1 MSTKRILS
9 GAGHRLRLNPGL
21 VLSLSLILSLVS
33 TQLYAS
39 GDSKRSENVQEIQEL
54 PLDEL
59 RTFGEVFE
67 RIKRAYVHDI
77 DDKELLNN
85 AIRGMISGLDPHS
98 AYLTP
103 QDFDELQESTQGE
116 FGGLGLEVG
125 SENGFIKVVTPID
138 DTPAAKAGIRPH
150 DLIVKINDTP
160 VKNLPLNKSI
170 ELMRGKPGTEI
181 RLTIMRDGLD
191 VPFEV
196 TLERALIRVTSVK
209 HRMLDQGYGYIRITQ
224 FQVHTGEEVVK
235 ALNKMHQSSEN
246 KLKGVVLDLR
256 NNPGGVLQAAAEV
269 VDAFI
274 TEGRIVYTKGRLDDT
289 ELSFDATPNNP
300 ASGVPLVVLI
310 NEGSAS
316 ASEIVA
322 GALQDHRRSVIMGT
336 QSFGK
341 GSVQTILPLG
351 SDHGLKLTTALYYT
365 PSGRS
370 IQAQGITPDI
380 EVKPARLTP
389 ITAQLQIKEADLEGH
404 LESGQQGAQG
414 VSTEASKSALAETD
428 YQLFQALS
436 LLKGMYIL
444 NGTP

>member
-1 MSTKRILS
+1 MSTTRTTLGISL
-9 GAGHRLRLNPGL
+9 GL
-21 VLSLSLILSLVS
+21 LLSLTSFNLFADDSLSAEARA
-33 TQLYAS
+33 YEA
-39 GDSKRSENVQEIQEL
+39 QEL
-54 PLDEL
+54 PLEEL

-67 RIKRAYVHDI
+67 RIKRAYVHDV
-77 DDKELLNN
+77 DDKELLDN

-103 QDFDELQESTQGE
+103 SDYDELRESTQGE

-138 DTPAAKAGIRPH
+138 DTPAARAGIRPH

-170 ELMRGKPGTEI
+170 ELMRGKPDTKI
-181 RLTIMRDGLD
+181 RLTIMRDGVD
-191 VPFEV
+191 APFEI
-196 TLERALIRVTSVK
+196 TLTRALIRVTSVK
-209 HRMLDQGYGYIRITQ
+209 NRMLNEGYGYIRITQ

-235 ALNKMHQSSEN
+235 ALNKMHKESGDQ
-246 KLKGVVLDLR
+246 LKGVVLDLR

-274 TEGRIVYTKGRLDDT
+274 TEGMIVYTKGRLDNT
-289 ELSFDATPNNP
+289 ELSFEATPNNP
-300 ASGVPLVVLI
+300 SRGVPLIVLI

-316 ASEIVA
+316 ASEIVS
-322 GALQDHRRSVIMGT
+322 GALQDHQRGIIMGT

-351 SDHGLKLTTALYYT
+351 GDHGLKLTTALYYT

-370 IQAQGITPDI
+370 IQAQGVTPDI

-389 ITAQLQIKEADLEGH
+389 IEARLQIKEADLEGH
-404 LESGQQGAQG
+404 LESGQQPP
-414 VSTEASKSALAETD
+414 ASAKPKSNTTLAESD
-428 YQLFQALS
+428 YQLFEALG
-436 LLKGMYIL
+436 LLKGMHLLQSKL
-444 NGTP
+444 NPNN

>member
-1 MSTKRILS
+1 MSVIRTTLGISLS
-9 GAGHRLRLNPGL
+9 LL
-21 VLSLSLILSLVS
+21 LSLSSPHLHADDTGSDDLSPPH
-33 TQLYAS
+33 
-39 GDSKRSENVQEIQEL
+39 QEAL
-54 PLDEL
+54 PLEEL
-59 RTFGEVFE
+59 RSFGEVFE

-77 DDKELLNN
+77 GDKELLDN
-85 AIRGMISGLDPHS
+85 AIRGMITGLDPHS

-103 QDFDELQESTQGE
+103 DDYEELQESTQGE

-138 DTPAAKAGIRPH
+138 DTPAARAGIKPH

-170 ELMRGKPGTEI
+170 DLMRGEPGTEI

-191 VPFEV
+191 APFEV
-196 TLERALIRVTSVK
+196 TLERDLIRVTSVK
-209 HRMLDQGYGYIRITQ
+209 HRMLDEGYGYIRITQ

-235 ALNKMHQSSEN
+235 ALNKMHSRSEQP
-246 KLKGVVLDLR
+246 LHGVVLDLR

-274 TEGRIVYTKGRLDDT
+274 TEGNIVYTKGRLDNT
-289 ELSFDATPNNP
+289 ELSFDATPSNP
-300 ASGVPLVVLI
+300 SRGVPLIVLI

-316 ASEIVA
+316 ASEIVS
-322 GALQDHRRSVIMGT
+322 GALQDHQRGVIMGT

-351 SDHGLKLTTALYYT
+351 GERGLKLTTALYYT

-370 IQAQGITPDI
+370 IQAQGVTPDI
-380 EVKPARLTP
+380 EVKPARLTQ
-389 ITAQLQIKEADLEGH
+389 IEASMQIKEADLEGH
-404 LESGQQGAQG
+404 LESGQQEMPPGPPQAEQ
-414 VSTEASKSALAETD
+414 SSLAETD
-428 YQLFQALS
+428 YQLFEALS
-436 LLKGMYIL
+436 LLKGMHIL
-444 NGTP
+444 NKKP

>member
-1 MSTKRILS
+1 MSNTRTTL
-9 GAGHRLRLNPGL
+9 GVGL
-21 VLSLSLILSLVS
+21 GLLLSLTSFNLFADDTLSTEAVP
-33 TQLYAS
+33 YEA
-39 GDSKRSENVQEIQEL
+39 QEL
-54 PLDEL
+54 PLEEL

-67 RIKRAYVHDI
+67 RIKRAYVHDV
-77 DDKELLNN
+77 DDKELLDN

-103 QDFDELQESTQGE
+103 EDYDELQESTQGE

-138 DTPAAKAGIRPH
+138 DTPAARAGIRPH

-170 ELMRGKPGTEI
+170 ELMRGKPDTEV
-181 RLTIMRDGLD
+181 RLTIMRDGVD
-191 VPFEV
+191 APFEV
-196 TLERALIRVTSVK
+196 TLKRALIRVTSVK
-209 HRMLDQGYGYIRITQ
+209 HRMLDDGYGYIRITQ

-235 ALNKMHQSSEN
+235 ALNKMHQASED

-274 TEGRIVYTKGRLDDT
+274 TEGMIVYTKGRLDNT
-289 ELSFDATPNNP
+289 ELSFEATPNNP
-300 ASGVPLVVLI
+300 SRGVPLIVLI

-316 ASEIVA
+316 ASEIVS
-322 GALQDHRRSVIMGT
+322 GALQDHQRGVIMGT

-351 SDHGLKLTTALYYT
+351 SDRGLKLTTALYYT

-370 IQAQGITPDI
+370 IQAQGVTPDI

-389 ITAQLQIKEADLEGH
+389 IEARLQIKEADLEGH
-404 LESGQQGAQG
+404 LESGQQPTTPAK
-414 VSTEASKSALAETD
+414 KSGSSSLAETD
-428 YQLFQALS
+428 YQLFEALS
-436 LLKGMYIL
+436 LLKGMHIL
-444 NGTP
+444 TKQP

>member
-1 MSTKRILS
+1 MSNTRTTL
-9 GAGHRLRLNPGL
+9 GVGL
-21 VLSLSLILSLVS
+21 GLLLSLTSFHLFAEDTLPAEAVP
-33 TQLYAS
+33 YEA
-39 GDSKRSENVQEIQEL
+39 QEL
-54 PLDEL
+54 PLEEL

-77 DDKELLNN
+77 DDKELLDN

-103 QDFDELQESTQGE
+103 EDYDELQESTQGE

-138 DTPAAKAGIRPH
+138 DTPAARAGIRPH

-160 VKNLPLNKSI
+160 VKNLPLTKSI
-170 ELMRGKPGTEI
+170 ELMRGKPDTEV
-181 RLTIMRDGLD
+181 RLTIMRDGVD
-191 VPFEV
+191 APFEV
-196 TLERALIRVTSVK
+196 TLKRALIRVTSVK
-209 HRMLDQGYGYIRITQ
+209 HRMLDEGYGYIRITQ

-235 ALNKMHQSSEN
+235 ALNKMHQASED

-274 TEGRIVYTKGRLDDT
+274 TEGMIVYTKGRLDNT
-289 ELSFDATPNNP
+289 ELSFEATPNNP
-300 ASGVPLVVLI
+300 SRGVPLIVLI

-316 ASEIVA
+316 ASEIVS
-322 GALQDHRRSVIMGT
+322 GALQDHQRGVIMGT

-351 SDHGLKLTTALYYT
+351 SDRGLKLTTALYYT

-370 IQAQGITPDI
+370 IQAQGVTPDI

-389 ITAQLQIKEADLEGH
+389 IEARLQIKEADLEGH
-404 LESGQQGAQG
+404 LESGQQATNPAKKSG
-414 VSTEASKSALAETD
+414 STSLAETD
-428 YQLFQALS
+428 YQLFEALS
-436 LLKGMYIL
+436 LLKGMHIL
-444 NGTP
+444 TKQP

>member
-1 MSTKRILS
+1 MSNTRTTL
-9 GAGHRLRLNPGL
+9 GVGL
-21 VLSLSLILSLVS
+21 GLLLSLTSFNLFAEESLPAEAVPYE
-33 TQLYAS
+33 T
-39 GDSKRSENVQEIQEL
+39 QEL
-54 PLDEL
+54 PLEEL

-77 DDKELLNN
+77 DDKELLDN

-98 AYLTP
+98 SYLTP
-103 QDFDELQESTQGE
+103 EDYDELQESTQGE

-138 DTPAAKAGIRPH
+138 DTPAARAGIRPH

-170 ELMRGKPGTEI
+170 ELMRGKPNTEI
-181 RLTIMRDGLD
+181 RLTIMRDGVD
-191 VPFEV
+191 APFEI
-196 TLERALIRVTSVK
+196 TLKRALIRVTSVK
-209 HRMLDQGYGYIRITQ
+209 HRMLDEGYGYIRITQ

-235 ALNKMHQSSEN
+235 ALNKMHQTSDD

-274 TEGRIVYTKGRLDDT
+274 TEGMIVYTKGRLDNA
-289 ELSFDATPNNP
+289 ELSFEATPNNP
-300 ASGVPLVVLI
+300 SRGVPLIVLI

-316 ASEIVA
+316 ASEIVS
-322 GALQDHRRSVIMGT
+322 GALQDHQRGVIMGT

-351 SDHGLKLTTALYYT
+351 SDRGLKLTTALYYT

-370 IQAQGITPDI
+370 IQAQGVIPDI

-389 ITAQLQIKEADLEGH
+389 LEARLQIKEADLEGH
-404 LESGQQGAQG
+404 LESGQTQSGPEK
-414 VSTEASKSALAETD
+414 TEHQSSLAETD
-428 YQLFQALS
+428 YQLFEALS
-436 LLKGMYIL
+436 LLKGMHIL
-444 NGTP
+444 TKQP